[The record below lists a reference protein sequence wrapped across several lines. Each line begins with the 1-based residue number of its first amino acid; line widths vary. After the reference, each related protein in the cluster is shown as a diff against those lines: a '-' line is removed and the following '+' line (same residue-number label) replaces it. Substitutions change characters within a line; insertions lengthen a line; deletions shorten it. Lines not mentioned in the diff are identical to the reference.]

1 MRLPF
6 AAFTV
11 LFGEFWPVLGDGLNI
26 RARRNGLQ
34 YFGTQ
39 VSTSILNDAQANA
52 IAIRNQDFGTYTCE
66 YEQKFRSIQPS
77 RGSFNYE
84 ASDRIVNQALRNGMV
99 MRCHALIWHQSVPAW
114 VTGGNFDNAT
124 IVEIIKDHI
133 TNVVT
138 HFKGKCYA
146 WDVVN
151 EAVDATGS
159 FRGENTP
166 TESVWYSKVG
176 PAFIPIAFAAA
187 AAADPSAKLYYNDYN
202 IEYASAKTTA
212 VINIVKS
219 IQAYGAKIDGVGL
232 QAHFKTGELPATSR
246 LVQALTSFTTLGVDV
261 AYTELDLETPASNP
275 DFAQQALDFATVVRA
290 CKQVSRCVGIT
301 TWGFTD
307 KYTFLDGKLPD
318 LWDRNLQKK
327 PAYYSTLAALGP
339 APAVDVCGCA
349 EF

>member
-1 MRLPF
+1 MS
-6 AAFTV
+6 
-11 LFGEFWPVLGDGLNI
+11 GDGLNV

-39 VSTSILNDAQANA
+39 VSNSILNDAQANA

-66 YEQKFRSIQPS
+66 YEQKFRTIQPS
-77 RGSFNYE
+77 RGSFSYE
-84 ASDRIVNQALRNGMV
+84 LSDRIVNQALNNGII
-99 MRCHALIWHQSVPAW
+99 MRCHTLIWHQSVPTW
-114 VTGGNFDNAT
+114 VTEGNFDNAT

-151 EAVDATGS
+151 EAIDANGF
-159 FRGENTP
+159 FRGDKTP
-166 TESVWYSKVG
+166 AESIWYSKVG

-202 IEYASAKTTA
+202 IEFASPKTDA
-212 VINIVKS
+212 VINVVKS

-246 LVQALTSFTTLGVDV
+246 LVQALTSFTALGVDV

-275 DFAQQALDFATVVRA
+275 DLTQQALDFATVVRA
-290 CKQVSRCVGIT
+290 CKQVSRCIGIT

-307 KYTFLDGKLPD
+307 KYTFLTGRLPD
-318 LWDRNLQKK
+318 LWDTNLQKK
-327 PAYYSTLAALGP
+327 PAYYSTLAALGS

>member
-1 MRLPF
+1 MRRPL
-6 AAFTV
+6 AAFAV
-11 LFGEFWPVLGDGLNI
+11 LFGGGWPVSGDGLNV

-77 RGSFNYE
+77 RGSFNYDL
-84 ASDRIVNQALRNGMV
+84 SDRIVNQALNNGII
-99 MRCHALIWHQSVPAW
+99 MRCHTLIWHQSVPTW
-114 VTGGNFDNAT
+114 VTEGNFDNAT
-124 IVEIIKDHI
+124 IVEIIKNHI

-151 EAVDATGS
+151 EAVDGNGF
-159 FRGENTP
+159 FRGDKTP
-166 TESVWYSKVG
+166 TESIWYSKVG

-202 IEYASAKTTA
+202 IEYPSPKTDA
-212 VINIVKS
+212 VINIVKL

-246 LVQALTSFTTLGVDV
+246 LVSALTSFTTLGVDV

-275 DFAQQALDFATVVRA
+275 DLTQQALDFATVVRA
-290 CKQVSRCVGIT
+290 
-301 TWGFTD
+301 
-307 KYTFLDGKLPD
+307 YT
-318 LWDRNLQKK
+318 
-327 PAYYSTLAALGP
+327 
-339 APAVDVCGCA
+339 V
-349 EF
+349 

>member
-6 AAFTV
+6 AALAV
-11 LFGEFWPVLGDGLNI
+11 LFGGGWRVSGDGLNV

-39 VSTSILNDAQANA
+39 VSSSILNDAQANA

-66 YEQKFRSIQPS
+66 YEQKFRTLQPS
-77 RGSFNYE
+77 RDSFNYDL
-84 ASDRIVNQALRNGMV
+84 SDRIVNQALNNGII
-99 MRCHALIWHQSVPAW
+99 MRCHTLIWHQSVPPW
-114 VTGGNFDNAT
+114 VTEGNFDNAT
-124 IVEIIKDHI
+124 IVEIIKNHI

-138 HFKGKCYA
+138 HFRGKCYA

-151 EAVDATGS
+151 EAVDANGF
-159 FRGENTP
+159 FRGDKTP
-166 TESVWYSKVG
+166 SESIWYSKVG

-202 IEYASAKTTA
+202 IEYASPKTDA

-219 IQAYGAKIDGVGL
+219 IRAYGARIDGVGL
-232 QAHFKTGELPATSR
+232 QGHFKTGELPATSR
-246 LVQALTSFTTLGVDV
+246 LVSALTSFTTLGVDV
-261 AYTELDLETPASNP
+261 AYTELDLETPASSP
-275 DFAQQALDFATVVRA
+275 DFAQQALDFATVVKA
-290 CKQVSRCVGIT
+290 CKQVPRCIGIT

-307 KYTFLDGKLPD
+307 KYTFLTGKLPD
-318 LWDRNLQKK
+318 LWDTNLQKK
-327 PAYYSTLAALGP
+327 PAYYSALAALGP

>member
-6 AAFTV
+6 AALAV
-11 LFGEFWPVLGDGLNI
+11 LFGGGWPVSSDGLNV

-39 VSTSILNDAQANA
+39 VSSSILNDAQANA
-52 IAIRNQDFGTYTCE
+52 IAIRNQDYGTYTCE
-66 YEQKFRSIQPS
+66 YEQKFRTLQPS
-77 RGSFNYE
+77 RDSFNYDL
-84 ASDRIVNQALRNGMV
+84 SDRIVNQALNNGII
-99 MRCHALIWHQSVPAW
+99 MRCHTLIWHQSVPTW
-114 VTGGNFDNAT
+114 VTEGNFDNAT
-124 IVEIIKDHI
+124 IVEIIKNHI

-138 HFKGKCYA
+138 HFRGKCYA

-151 EAVDATGS
+151 EAVDANGF
-159 FRGENTP
+159 FRGDKTP
-166 TESVWYSKVG
+166 SESIWYSKVG

-202 IEYASAKTTA
+202 IEYASPKTDA

-219 IQAYGAKIDGVGL
+219 IRAYGAKIDGVGL

-246 LVQALTSFTTLGVDV
+246 LVSALTSFTTLGVDV
-261 AYTELDLETPASNP
+261 AYTELDLETPASSP
-275 DFAQQALDFATVVRA
+275 DFTQQALDFATVVKA
-290 CKQVSRCVGIT
+290 CKQVPRCIGIT

-307 KYTFLDGKLPD
+307 KYTFLTGKLPD
-318 LWDRNLQKK
+318 LWDTNLRKK